1 MVIYHSSLGK
11 LIINS
16 SILEVSDFPCLTDV
30 PRPCFRRLF
39 SSSGFSLLTQTVK
52 NTPAM
57 WETPCSIPGS
67 ETPPAEEN
75 GNPLQDSFLEDSMD
89 KEAWQAAVDGVAKVG
104 HD

>member
-1 MVIYHSSLGK
+1 
-11 LIINS
+11 
-16 SILEVSDFPCLTDV
+16 
-30 PRPCFRRLF
+30 
-39 SSSGFSLLTQTVK
+39 
-52 NTPAM
+52 M

-89 KEAWQAAVDGVAKVG
+89 KEAWQAAVDGVAKAG